1 MNKDLLELLAGH
13 FEEYVEE
20 QVKRLDYACRY
31 LIPHRIRGVIT
42 KGKIKYRGL
51 YLEQQSDAPFPILC
65 GKESRSGKRK
75 SFRIDLNFDGYDLL
89 KYESLSHFEKSLN
102 RSFVGFNYCKGDRW
116 EVGGIVNQ
124 IISNNE

>member
-20 QVKRLDYACRY
+20 QVKRLDYACRH
-31 LIPHRIRGVIT
+31 LIPHCIRGVIT

-51 YLEQQSDAPFPILC
+51 YVERKSDAPFPTLC

-89 KYESLSHFEKSLN
+89 QYESLSQFEESLN
-102 RSFVGFNYCKGDRW
+102 RAFVSFNYCKGDRW

-124 IISNNE
+124 ITSNNE

>member
-1 MNKDLLELLAGH
+1 MNKDLLELLDGH

-20 QVKRLDYACRY
+20 QVDRLDYACRH

-51 YLEQQSDAPFPILC
+51 YVERKSYAPFPILC
-65 GKESRSGKRK
+65 GKESRSGRRK
-75 SFRIDLNFDGYDLL
+75 SFRIDLNFGGYDLL
-89 KYESLSHFEKSLN
+89 IYESLSSFKKYFN
-102 RSFVGFNYCKGDRW
+102 RSLIGFNYCKGDRW

-124 IISNNE
+124 IIKNNE

>member
-1 MNKDLLELLAGH
+1 MNKDLLDLICRDFNEDI
-13 FEEYVEE
+13 EE
-20 QVKRLDYACRY
+20 QVNRLYYACRH

-51 YLEQQSDAPFPILC
+51 YLEQKSDSPFPILC
-65 GKESRSGKRK
+65 GKESRSGRRK

-89 KYESLSHFEKSLN
+89 QYESLSQFEESLN
-102 RSFVGFNYCKGDRW
+102 RAFVSFNYCKGDRW

-124 IISNNE
+124 ITSNNE